1 MATPILPSATGA
13 SIHVGFASTPP
24 PGDYRFVRLHE
35 SGRAEIREVLT
46 VNGPGPWLT
55 YEGVVSVP
63 PATARAILRT
73 ADPTHVTN
81 APPPLLGAPCVLGL
95 ASGTGV
101 VWQGCADGALARRV
115 LADVPRLTPAALG
128 IPCTTACLRGA
139 TRSEHSGQAA
149 RALRSHRA
157 GHRDQREWRLFVRHR
172 LAGPTRD
179 AERPAG
185 RARTRPRRR
194 CRRAVQLARFLD
206 RWVSAATSWRRWPR
220 RERRGRAGSWRRLDE
235 SSDAAG
241 HVDIDPV
248 GTHRHTT
255 APRVSSGAGR
265 RGQVAGGP

>member
-1 MATPILPSATGA
+1 MR
-13 SIHVGFASTPP
+13 V
-24 PGDYRFVRLHE
+24 
-35 SGRAEIREVLT
+35 
-46 VNGPGPWLT
+46 
-55 YEGVVSVP
+55 
-63 PATARAILRT
+63 
-73 ADPTHVTN
+73 
-81 APPPLLGAPCVLGL
+81 GL

-128 IPCTTACLRGA
+128 IPCTTPVCEVRLV
-139 TRSEHSGQAA
+139 RSAP
-149 RALRSHRA
+149 A
-157 GHRDQREWRLFVRHR
+157 GPHERYGRVAQDIVIEREWRLFVRHR

-194 CRRAVQLARFLD
+194 CRRAVQLARFLN

-220 RERRGRAGSWRRLDE
+220 RERRGRAGCWRRLDE

-241 HVDIDPV
+241 HVDIDKV